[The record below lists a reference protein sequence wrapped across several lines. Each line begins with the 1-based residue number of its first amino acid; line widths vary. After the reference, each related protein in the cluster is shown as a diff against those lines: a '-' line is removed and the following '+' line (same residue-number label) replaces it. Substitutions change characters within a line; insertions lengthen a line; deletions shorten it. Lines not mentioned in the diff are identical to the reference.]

1 MKHLPGILLRHR
13 KHTADHPTEMLPLPA
28 KVQIPMSMHIGA
40 PAAPIVK
47 KGDAV
52 TVGQCIGQPA
62 GANGVPVHASVSGT
76 VSAIA
81 DYRTPFGTVCQSVI
95 IESDGLQTPCPT
107 LAPPKMDTKAEFLA
121 AVRESGSVGLGGAG
135 FPTFLKCSVEKTI
148 DCLVVNAAECEP
160 YLTSD
165 CRQVLEHV
173 DDVIGGIRLIL
184 QKLQIKRCI
193 IGIETNQAAGIKCLL
208 DTLAK
213 DQSANA
219 DITVQPLP
227 SRYPQGAEKVLVFH
241 TTGQVVPEGK
251 LSFDVGVLVMNVSTC
266 AFLYRYC
273 QTGMPLVER
282 RITVDG
288 DAVAKPCNLIV
299 PIGTPLRDLLNY
311 ADCDI
316 DATKRI
322 LLGGPMMG
330 MAVCDLD
337 MPIVKANNGLLAF
350 CAVPEVKT
358 TACIRCGRCMDACPM
373 HLMPM
378 QLEKAYRKQNVAAL
392 QAYHVMLC
400 MNCGSCSFVCPAKRP
415 LAESNQLAKALIPR
429 T

>member
-1 MKHLPGILLRHR
+1 M
-13 KHTADHPTEMLPLPA
+13 
-28 KVQIPMSMHIGA
+28 
-40 PAAPIVK
+40 
-47 KGDAV
+47 
-52 TVGQCIGQPA
+52 
-62 GANGVPVHASVSGT
+62 
-76 VSAIA
+76 
-81 DYRTPFGTVCQSVI
+81 
-95 IESDGLQTPCPT
+95 
-107 LAPPKMDTKAEFLA
+107 
-121 AVRESGSVGLGGAG
+121 
-135 FPTFLKCSVEKTI
+135 
-148 DCLVVNAAECEP
+148 
-160 YLTSD
+160 
-165 CRQVLEHV
+165 
-173 DDVIGGIRLIL
+173 
-184 QKLQIKRCI
+184 
-193 IGIETNQAAGIKCLL
+193 
-208 DTLAK
+208 
-213 DQSANA
+213 
-219 DITVQPLP
+219 
-227 SRYPQGAEKVLVFH
+227 FH